1 MCSRGRVVVAFRASC
16 LTRIFSE
23 GKWFSEEEK
32 NSALDRDST
41 LNHNEKVNFPF
52 SLSVLSFFLFSGLIF
67 PTPGVAAP
75 QSMIPSSNG
84 ESVRIRVRLTE
95 GVPTVSVSGID
106 LKAHSSQGA
115 SQTLATGQWE
125 FQCQNHRIRAVQR
138 GKSASA
144 FDFFSPVSITTPAG
158 FLHWKGLPFREE
170 LRIFSRGSL
179 CEVLNVLDLE
189 KYLDGLVNSEFSSHW
204 NEEAIQAQIV
214 AARSYAY
221 HQLQGSKKHHY
232 DVDSTVRDQVYRG
245 SIREDSR
252 SSRLVA
258 KTRGLVLMIQGR
270 KSIQPL
276 KAFYHSTCGGKTE
289 LPERVWG
296 VRFPGF
302 RQPVMCSFCAQ
313 SPAIRW
319 ELELPTSEIQERF
332 RQRAVSQ
339 SGAVKIKKGPKNWK
353 DWVLRGDL
361 TEVRVEEPVAGSL
374 EHERVSQ
381 LLTQWSLGGQE
392 VQLLVS
398 GARFRDWMGS
408 SRFRSA
414 AFEVSRPRSGG
425 QKSWYFRG
433 RGYGHGV
440 GMCQYGTKVM
450 GEKGF
455 RMANI
460 LKYYYPDAILRKL
473 W

>member
-1 MCSRGRVVVAFRASC
+1 MYSRGRVVVAFRASC
-16 LTRIFSE
+16 PTRNFSE
-23 GKWFSEEEK
+23 GKSFSEEEK
-32 NSALDRDST
+32 NSALARDSN
-41 LNHNEKVNFPF
+41 LNHNWPVNLPF
-52 SLSVLSFFLFSGLIF
+52 IASLLFFLFSF
-67 PTPGVAAP
+67 GVAESQP
-75 QSMIPSSNG
+75 RDTDQNG

-95 GVPTVSVSGID
+95 GVPVVSVRGMD
-106 LKAHSSQGA
+106 LKAHPSQGA
-115 SQTLATGQWE
+115 SQLLASGQWE
-125 FQCQNHRIRAVQR
+125 FQCQNHRIRAVQQ
-138 GKSASA
+138 GVSGSA
-144 FDFFSPVSITTPAG
+144 FDFLSPLSITTPAG

-170 LRIFSRGSL
+170 LRIFSRGAL

-214 AARSYAY
+214 AARTYAY
-221 HQLQGSKKHHY
+221 HQLQESKKHHY
-232 DVDSTVRDQVYRG
+232 DVDSTVRDQVYGG

-258 KTRGLVLMIQGR
+258 KTRGLVLMVQGR

-276 KAFYHSTCGGKTE
+276 KAFYHSTCAGKTE

-296 VRFPGF
+296 ARFPGF
-302 RQPVMCSFCAQ
+302 RQPVICSFCAQ

-319 ELELPTSEIQERF
+319 ELELPTSVIQEKF
-332 RQRAVSQ
+332 RQRALSH
-339 SGAVKIKKGPKNWK
+339 SGAVKLKSGPKNWK
-353 DWVLRGDL
+353 NWVLQGDL
-361 TEVRVEEPVAGSL
+361 TEIRVEEPVSESL
-374 EHERVSQ
+374 ELQRVSK
-381 LLTQWSLGGQE
+381 LLTEWRIGGQA

-408 SRFRSA
+408 SKFRSA
-414 AFEVSRPRSGG
+414 AFEVSPPNAGRQG
-425 QKSWYFRG
+425 SWYFRG

-440 GMCQYGTKVM
+440 GMCQYGAKVM

-460 LKYYYPDAILRKL
+460 LKYYYPDAILHKL